1 MADVAL
7 AIQSPPPTGK
17 SFAKGSKQARKKP
30 FAGADEI
37 PHLLPK
43 MVRDVQKTALG
54 APRLFAESAKVVAAG
69 DAAPV
74 RAGRTIMG

>member
-7 AIQSPPPTGK
+7 AIQGPPPAGK
-17 SFAKGSKQARKKP
+17 SFAKGRKQAREKP
-30 FAGADEI
+30 LAGVDEI

-54 APRLFAESAKVVAAG
+54 APRLLAESAKVVAAG
-69 DAAPV
+69 DAVSV
-74 RAGRTIMG
+74 RVGRRIMG